1 MLAEGQGPE
10 SFLRGCARRMVRA
23 VLSVFNPR
31 PSFRPLSGFGILNA
45 SDLRL
50 ISFEAVANHLAH
62 TRVCCKDLRANFP
75 SLDRPYR
82 RRRRGLVCSALTLAA
97 DRLLLTCQKLAAH
110 DGAALAMPLARQAA
124 SLLRASLL
132 RYLYRS
138 YALLLEVIPT
148 ERLSGLDDAAIRLAT
163 FLITCGSR
171 IVQQIDDIGTLA
183 GRHRPIWQR
192 LEIVGGKDVNYD
204 VPGFSP
210 LDDALWF
217 CPTRVSKLIMVST
230 WRDNNSGKY
239 YHPQLSQRF
248 GDTVVT
254 GALEEMHR
262 TLCHELLGCRP
273 TEIVEELEIYA
284 NQTGADRQQ
293 FLRSWRRV
301 RAYRATQPANLD
313 VFTSS
318 FFELT
323 FEFAVEVMALRAP
336 DVLTASTQSGD

>member
-1 MLAEGQGPE
+1 
-10 SFLRGCARRMVRA
+10 
-23 VLSVFNPR
+23 
-31 PSFRPLSGFGILNA
+31 
-45 SDLRL
+45 
-50 ISFEAVANHLAH
+50 
-62 TRVCCKDLRANFP
+62 
-75 SLDRPYR
+75 
-82 RRRRGLVCSALTLAA
+82 
-97 DRLLLTCQKLAAH
+97 
-110 DGAALAMPLARQAA
+110 
-124 SLLRASLL
+124 
-132 RYLYRS
+132 
-138 YALLLEVIPT
+138 
-148 ERLSGLDDAAIRLAT
+148 
-163 FLITCGSR
+163 
-171 IVQQIDDIGTLA
+171 
-183 GRHRPIWQR
+183 
-192 LEIVGGKDVNYD
+192 LEIVGGKDVTYD

-262 TLCHELLGCRP
+262 TLCHELLGCRL

-284 NQTGADRQQ
+284 DQTGTDRQQ

-318 FFELT
+318 FFELA
-323 FEFAVEVMALRAP
+323 FEFAVEAMALRTP
-336 DVLTASTQSGD
+336 HVITASRQSGD